1 MTTAYAVR
9 LATPKQIAFVNRLA
23 GEKDLTPE
31 LAQSVAMVESSPSR
45 AASSLINILIDR
57 PRRRVAPAATA
68 AAAAAELTDGMYLVG
83 NKIFKAY
90 IGQSGRLLCKELVQG
105 FDAFDDAWS
114 FEYRG
119 MAHRYVKVSDKMSLV
134 EAKEFGAIYGICC
147 CCGRTLTDEGS
158 IAAGIGPICAR
169 RF

>member
-31 LAQSVAMVESSPSR
+31 LAQSVAMIESSPSR
-45 AASSLINILIDR
+45 AASSLIDILISR
-57 PRRRVAPAATA
+57 PRRRVAPAAA
-68 AAAAAELTDGMYLVG
+68 PAPVVDLTDGIYRAG
-83 NKIFKAY
+83 HKIFKAY

>member
-1 MTTAYAVR
+1 MSTATYAPR
-9 LATPKQIAFVNRLA
+9 LATAKQIAFVNRLA
-23 GEKDLTPE
+23 AEKDLTPE
-31 LAQSVAMVESSPSR
+31 LAQSVAMVESSASR
-45 AASSLINILIDR
+45 AVSSLIDILISR
-57 PRRRVAPAATA
+57 PRRRVAAPATPAE
-68 AAAAAELTDGMYLVG
+68 ELTDGMYRVG
-83 NKIFKAY
+83 HKIFKAY

-119 MAHRYVKVSDKMSLV
+119 MAHRYVAASQKMSLA

-147 CCGRTLTDEGS
+147 CCGRTLTDEVS
-158 IAAGIGPICAR
+158 IAEGIGPVCAR